1 MFFFQRIH
9 KLLLIWFATTIASYS
24 AGIILT
30 IVCFLFLYDKV
41 AISIGLISIAL
52 YKWYGLWIVKILM
65 REITSVSGGEVY
77 GDGIEVGDDSDMID
91 SAIPLDKF

>member
-1 MFFFQRIH
+1 M
-9 KLLLIWFATTIASYS
+9 
-24 AGIILT
+24 
-30 IVCFLFLYDKV
+30 CFLFLYDKV